1 MSDKITIIIVDDHT
15 VVRQGVRAV
24 LETQS
29 EMMVVGE
36 AASGEQAVE
45 LCVREAPD
53 VVLIDLIMPGGI
65 NGVEAT
71 RQIKEASPRTN
82 VIVLTSFHEDQHI
95 LPAVKAGA
103 LSYLLKDVG
112 SHELIEAV
120 KKAACG
126 EVTLHPRVAAT
137 IIESLQDT
145 KKEKDESSSAAAAA
159 DLSRSEREVLKL
171 IADGLS
177 NAEIGER
184 LYISEKTVKSHV
196 SNILS
201 KLHLA
206 NRTQAAIYAWRNGL
220 VE

>member
-1 MSDKITIIIVDDHT
+1 MNDKITIIIVDDHT

-24 LETQS
+24 LETQAD
-29 EMMVVGE
+29 MTVVGE
-36 AASGEQAVE
+36 AASGEAAVE

-65 NGVEAT
+65 NGVRAT
-71 RQIKEASPRTN
+71 EQIKVASPRTN
-82 VIVLTSFHEDQHI
+82 VVVLTSFHEDEHI

-112 SHELIEAV
+112 SQELIEAV
-120 KKAACG
+120 KKAARG

-145 KKEKDESSSAAAAA
+145 KKEQNQSVA
-159 DLSRSEREVLKL
+159 DLSRSETEVLKL

-184 LYISEKTVKSHV
+184 LFISEKTVKSHV

>member
-29 EMMVVGE
+29 DMTVVGDV
-36 AASGEQAVE
+36 ASGETAVE

-82 VIVLTSFHEDQHI
+82 VVVLTSFHEDEHI

-112 SHELIEAV
+112 SQELIEAV
-120 KKAACG
+120 KKAARG

-137 IIESLQDT
+137 IIESLQDS
-145 KKEKDESSSAAAAA
+145 KKEKNESVA
-159 DLSRSEREVLKL
+159 DLSRSETEVLKL

-184 LYISEKTVKSHV
+184 LFISEKTVKSHV

-206 NRTQAAIYAWRNGL
+206 NRTQAAVYAWRNGL